1 MKGPQVRLCLTCGA
15 CRTDAGEGVDSV
27 QAASQPAG
35 VGLAV
40 VHVHL
45 ALVTRE
51 PCQTQAA
58 VRPAAARRTCH
69 AGSSVQTPAGAHGHL
84 AARGGGTSR
93 VTINLRAAPV

>member
-1 MKGPQVRLCLTCGA
+1 MRRVQVHPPLTCGP
-15 CRTDAGEGVDSV
+15 CWTDAGEGVDSV

-58 VRPAAARRTCH
+58 VRPTAAHRICH
-69 AGSSVQTPAGAHGHL
+69 TGSSVQTAAGAHGHL

-93 VTINLRAAPV
+93 ITINPQATPV